1 MCRRGVDYYTY
12 DGAPAVT
19 FTPESDMK
27 RAAASIAAVLVA
39 AAAPGAAAQTAAPA
53 YPAKAIRIVTPYAPG
68 GTADILARTVAQK
81 LSEAWSQQVVIDN
94 RPGASGMI
102 GADIVA
108 KAAPD
113 GYTVLMA
120 YTAEIAITQS
130 LFKSMTY
137 DPVKDLAPVTLAAI
151 TPMIFVV
158 HPSLPVRNV
167 QELLTLARTRP
178 GQLPYASAGNGSPA
192 HLAFELLQR
201 SAKITIIHV
210 PYKGAAPALTDL
222 LGGHVVMFFSGMP
235 PAMPHVK
242 AGKLRAIAVSTAR
255 RSPAASEVP
264 TVAESGVRDFDISTW
279 FGVLVP
285 AATPKEVIGKLN
297 AEIAR
302 ALTLPEVKERLA
314 REGAE
319 TAPNSPD
326 QFGKFI
332 QSEIAKF
339 SRIIKESGARAD

>member
-1 MCRRGVDYYTY
+1 MKS
-12 DGAPAVT
+12 AVAFST
-19 FTPESDMK
+19 AVLCAC
-27 RAAASIAAVLVA
+27 AAASAS
-39 AAAPGAAAQTAAPA
+39 AQTAGSGAGQA

-68 GTADILARTVAQK
+68 GTADILARVVAQK
-81 LSEAWSQQVVIDN
+81 LSEAWGQQVVIDN

-102 GADIVA
+102 GADIAA

-113 GYTVLMA
+113 GYTLLMA
-120 YTAEIAITQS
+120 YTAEIAIVQS
-130 LFKSMTY
+130 LFKTMTY
-137 DPVKDLAPVTLAAI
+137 DPVRDFFPVTLAAV

-167 QELLTLARTRP
+167 KELIALAKTRP

-201 SAKITIIHV
+201 SAQITIIHV

-235 PAMPHVK
+235 PAMPHIK
-242 AGKLRAIAVSTAR
+242 ADKLRAIAVSTAT
-255 RSPAASEVP
+255 RSPAAAEVP
-264 TVAESGVRDFDISTW
+264 TVAESGLRDFDIGTW

-285 AATPKEVIGKLN
+285 AATPRDVVAKLN

-302 ALTLPEVKERLA
+302 ALTLPDVKARLA

-319 TAPNSPD
+319 TAPNSPE
-326 QFGKFI
+326 QFGRFI

-339 SRIIKESGARAD
+339 ASIIKESGARAD